1 MSIILVLAGCV
12 VLACAIHVCG
22 VIYDRRARANN
33 RKELEALYAAPD
45 AAEAEAALCIPADDD
60 LEQTDIYEDL
70 AEFVVK
76 APVVKARAVRVLR
89 IPRVP
94 VVVDP
99 DEETYLDAVLG
110 GDKAKMHRVA
120 TRGWDYA

>member
-1 MSIILVLAGCV
+1 M
-12 VLACAIHVCG
+12 
-22 VIYDRRARANN
+22 
-33 RKELEALYAAPD
+33 
-45 AAEAEAALCIPADDD
+45 
-60 LEQTDIYEDL
+60 EQTDIYEDL

-89 IPRVP
+89 IPRVPRVP

>member
-22 VIYDRRARANN
+22 VIHDRRARAND
-33 RKELEALYAAPD
+33 RKELEALYAAAD
-45 AAEAEAALCIPADDD
+45 AAEAEAALCIPDDD
-60 LEQTDIYEDL
+60 DMEQTDIYEDL